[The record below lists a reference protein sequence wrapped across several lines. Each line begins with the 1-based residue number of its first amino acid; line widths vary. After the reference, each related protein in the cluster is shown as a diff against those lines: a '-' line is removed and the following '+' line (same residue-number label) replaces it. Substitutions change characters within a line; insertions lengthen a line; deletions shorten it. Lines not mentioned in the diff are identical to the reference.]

1 MVLAVPNLKLNL
13 YYADEIRRIADVL
26 RSIPLPDGRIVESS
40 GTFVIYTDMLD
51 AVSRDG
57 LIANARIHEA
67 LHHQRLDALADRA
80 VSELVRQLREASKK
94 ARARRGQM
102 RRR

>member
-1 MVLAVPNLKLNL
+1 MVEQDPCPLRALLAAGKN
-13 YYADEIRRIADVL
+13 
-26 RSIPLPDGRIVESS
+26 G
-40 GTFVIYTDMLD
+40 
-51 AVSRDG
+51 VSRDG

-80 VSELVRQLREASKK
+80 VSELVRQLREGSKK